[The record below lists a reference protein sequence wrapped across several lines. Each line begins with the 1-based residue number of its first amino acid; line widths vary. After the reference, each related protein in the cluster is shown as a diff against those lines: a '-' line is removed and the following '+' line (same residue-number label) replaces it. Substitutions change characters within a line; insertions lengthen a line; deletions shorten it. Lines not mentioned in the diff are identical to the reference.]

1 MRWPK
6 LSPRSIAIWFGLLK
20 ELRALLATPW
30 RGPPQ
35 APGTDSFGRALQAR
49 RGGASGGP
57 MADRDALHSPSRT
70 EPATPH
76 LPAQRGVSRG
86 RMTLLFT
93 VMLVTAAG
101 NTAMQS
107 VMPSIGTELGVA
119 DVWISLAY
127 TWSALLWVVCA
138 PYWARRSDRR
148 GRKAMMALGL
158 VGFILSFALCGTL
171 LWLGLNGVLGAMAT
185 LLLFAA
191 ARSLYGGFGS
201 AAPPAV
207 QAYVASRT
215 PRAER
220 TQAMALIASSFGLG
234 TVIGPALAP
243 LLVFPL
249 TGLPGPFF
257 AFTLL
262 AIVVLVALRVSLP
275 NDDPMFPARSE
286 VVGAPFRA
294 NPNPGGSEDGEGGG
308 AAGEPDIPNL
318 SWRDPR
324 LRPWLFAGLVGG
336 HAQAAFLGIVGFF
349 ILDRLG
355 LRATPNE
362 GTGPIGL
369 VLMCGAIAT
378 LLAQWGL
385 IPRFKL
391 GPRSSTLWGMAL
403 SIVGVLAFA
412 ASSNLHAIALGMAIA
427 SLGFGL
433 FRPGYTAGSSL
444 AVSRAE
450 QGQIGGI
457 IASVN
462 GAAYVVAAPIGVWLY
477 GHHAWI
483 GFLTICALC
492 GVVFVVG
499 WRSLESDAV
508 LEGRRE
514 ER

>member
-1 MRWPK
+1 M
-6 LSPRSIAIWFGLLK
+6 A
-20 ELRALLATPW
+20 ETD
-30 RGPPQ
+30 PPPTIGE
-35 APGTDSFGRALQAR
+35 ASAR
-49 RGGASGGP
+49 P
-57 MADRDALHSPSRT
+57 ISR
-70 EPATPH
+70 ER
-76 LPAQRGVSRG
+76 LV
-86 RMTLLFT
+86 LLFM

-127 TWSALLWVVCA
+127 TWSALLWVICA
-138 PYWARRSDRR
+138 PLWARRSDRR

-158 VGFILSFALCGTL
+158 IGFIASFALCGAI
-171 LWLGLNGVLGAMAT
+171 LWFGLRGAISALAT

-215 PRAER
+215 PRSER

-234 TVIGPALAP
+234 TVIGPAVAP
-243 LLVFPL
+243 LMVFPA

-257 AFTLL
+257 AFALL
-262 AIVVLVALRVSLP
+262 ALAVLIALRISLP
-275 NDDPMFPARSE
+275 NDDPMFPTRSE
-286 VVGAPFRA
+286 VVGAPYGA
-294 NPNPGGSEDGEGGG
+294 NSNPRVEDDEAREESENAVGGE
-308 AAGEPDIPNL
+308 DIPNL
-318 SWRDPR
+318 SWRDER
-324 LRPWLFAGLVGG
+324 LRPWLLAGLIGG

-355 LRATPNE
+355 LRDTPNE

-385 IPRFKL
+385 IPRLKL

-403 SIVGVLAFA
+403 SIVGVLVFA
-412 ASSNLHAIALGMAIA
+412 VSNELQAIALGMAIA

-433 FRPGYTAGSSL
+433 YRPGFTAGASL

-457 IASVN
+457 VASVN

-483 GFLTICALC
+483 GFATICALC
-492 GVVFVVG
+492 AAVFILG
-499 WRSLESDAV
+499 WQSLARDEV
-508 LEGRRE
+508 LEGPRQS
-514 ER
+514 